1 MKNIL
6 SLILLLASVSAPLC
20 VEASVET
27 ARSVCVINAA
37 TGDIV
42 FEKNA
47 DEQLPMAS
55 TTKIMTAFVALQNSE
70 PDEVVTVSMNAQQQE
85 GSGMYI
91 AAGEQFYME
100 DLLYGLMLN
109 SGNDAAVAIAEHISG
124 DTEKFVD
131 LMNQTAWEM
140 GAGSTMFCNPNG
152 LPNPAHHTT
161 AEDLAKMTMN
171 ALKIPEFRQIVSTR
185 ARTVWQAPRQTDAG
199 SEVPIKAY
207 ELHNHNKLLGKYDG
221 AIGVKTGYTD
231 AAGRCLV
238 SAAERDGMTFIAV
251 TLNDNDDW
259 NTHAQLLDDAFST
272 HHPAKLAS
280 KGEVIKEFTLDGK
293 KYTFSAAQDCV
304 IPLKN
309 NAKTHINAN
318 IHISPELPVPVN
330 KGEKVG
336 YVEYSSGG
344 KVYASVDI
352 ISDSDITTVG
362 KYRLKNSFY
371 EVWKN
376 VWDFFLV

>member
-1 MKNIL
+1 MKKMI
-6 SLILLLASVSAPLC
+6 SLILLLAAAAAPQC
-20 VEASVET
+20 AEASVDT
-27 ARSVCVINAA
+27 ARSACVINAA

-47 DEQLPMAS
+47 DERLPMAS
-55 TTKIMTAFVALQNSE
+55 TTKIMTAYAALKYSNLN
-70 PDEVVTVSMNAQQQE
+70 DVVTVSMNAQQQE

-124 DTEKFVD
+124 DTGKFVD
-131 LMNQTAWEM
+131 LMNNMAWVM
-140 GAGSTMFCNPNG
+140 GAGNTMFCNPNG
-152 LPNPAHHTT
+152 LPNQAHYTT
-161 AEDLAKMTMN
+161 AKDLAKITMN
-171 ALKIPEFRQIVSTR
+171 AMKIPEFRKIVSTR
-185 ARTVWQAPRQTDAG
+185 ARTVWQAPRQTEAG
-199 SEVPIKAY
+199 MEVPIKAY
-207 ELHNHNKLLGKYDG
+207 ELYNHNKLLGTYDG
-221 AIGVKTGYTD
+221 AIGVKTGYTE

-251 TLNDNDDW
+251 TLNDKDDW
-259 NTHAQLLDDAFST
+259 NTHAQLLDAAFAE

-280 KGEVIKEFTLDGK
+280 KGEVIKEFMLDGK

-304 IPLKN
+304 IPLKD
-309 NAKTHINAN
+309 NAKSRINAN
-318 IHISPELPVPVN
+318 IHITPELPVPVN
-330 KGEKVG
+330 RGEKVG

-344 KVYASVDI
+344 SVCASVDI
-352 ISDSDITTVG
+352 ISDNDITGVG

>member
-1 MKNIL
+1 MKKIF
-6 SLILLLASVSAPLC
+6 SLILILAAAATPHC
-20 VEASVET
+20 AEASIDT
-27 ARSVCVINAA
+27 AKSACVINAA
-37 TGDIV
+37 TGDVV

-55 TTKIMTAFVALQNSE
+55 TTKIMTAYTALKNSKLN
-70 PDEVVTVSMNAQQQE
+70 DVVTVSMNAQQQE

-124 DTEKFVD
+124 DTGKFVD
-131 LMNQTAWEM
+131 LMNKTAWDM
-140 GAGSTMFCNPNG
+140 GAGNTMFCNPNG
-152 LPNPAHHTT
+152 LPNPSHYTT
-161 AEDLAKMTMN
+161 AKDLAKITMN
-171 ALKIPEFRQIVSTR
+171 AIRLPEFRKIVSTK
-185 ARTVWQAPRQTDAG
+185 ARTVWQAPRQTDTG
-199 SEVPIKAY
+199 TEVLPKAY
-207 ELHNHNKLLGKYDG
+207 ELYNHNKLLGKYDG
-221 AIGVKTGYTD
+221 AIGVKTGYTE

-251 TLNDNDDW
+251 TLNDSDDW
-259 NTHAQLLDDAFST
+259 NTHAQLLDKAFAE
-272 HHPAKLAS
+272 HHPGKLAS
-280 KGEVIKEFTLDGK
+280 KGEVIKEFMLDGK

-304 IPLKN
+304 IPLKD
-309 NAKTHINAN
+309 NAKNRINASIN
-318 IHISPELPVPVN
+318 IASDLPVPVN

-336 YVEYSSGG
+336 YVEYSCNGR
-344 KVYASVDI
+344 VYASVDI
-352 ISDSDITTVG
+352 ISDSDITGVG

-371 EVWKN
+371 EIWKN

>member
-1 MKNIL
+1 MKKIF
-6 SLILLLASVSAPLC
+6 SLILVLAAMTAAQSA
-20 VEASVET
+20 EASVDT
-27 ARSVCVINAA
+27 AKSTCVINAA

-55 TTKIMTAFVALQNSE
+55 TTKIMTAYAALKNSK
-70 PDEVVTVSMNAQQQE
+70 PDEVVTVSMNAQRQE

-100 DLLYGLMLN
+100 DMLYGLMLN

-124 DTEKFVD
+124 STETFVD

-140 GAGSTMFCNPNG
+140 GALSTMFCNPNG

-161 AEDLAKMTMN
+161 AKDLARITMN
-171 ALKIPEFRQIVSTR
+171 AIKIPEFRKIVSTR
-185 ARTVWQAPRQTDAG
+185 SRTVWQAPRQTDAG
-199 SEVPIKAY
+199 TEVPQRAY
-207 ELHNHNKLLGKYDG
+207 ELYNHNKLLGKYDG

-259 NTHAQLLDDAFST
+259 NTHAQLLDDAFAS
-272 HHPAKLAS
+272 HHPAKLAA
-280 KGEVIKEFTLDGK
+280 KGQVIKEFSLDGK

-318 IHISPELPVPVN
+318 IHISPEIPVPVN
-330 KGEKVG
+330 SGEKVG

-344 KVYASVDI
+344 MVYASVDI
-352 ISDSDITTVG
+352 VSDSDITEVG

-371 EVWKN
+371 EIWKN